1 MNKKVITLCAAA
13 LLFGGAGVNGAYA
26 ASKTTAVTY
35 TNTNAIKLQD
45 GVKIYLGGSDGNYI
59 KVVNRTIESEEVLT
73 LDDTTTDIT
82 KATSF
87 EIRNCNVAADNSGV
101 TFELYYNGSKLFVK
115 SDGTAIADA
124 DGLKSKKSLFYTN
137 SKTTELGNVGVTL
150 FSVGSDGVKLGGGS
164 TNATLLAYTADKTYE
179 ADQLKEYNASSTT
192 FSFDFTNEELVGNEF
207 KEVIPVTLSGETK
220 TYFVKGKDADKF
232 NPSTPATLKGLS
244 ILALDQNKRYGLNTK
259 NQGEGYALRW
269 VDAEKFLLDEDG
281 AALTSKDDSLSISAF
296 TEIKELDILNNPGV
310 LQLQV
315 TPFADVKTPAGE
327 AAFDG
332 GVYTVAAVKSST
344 SDTKAYVTTVD
355 PDKTTWTNIKNAQ
368 LGDNTY
374 FQASE
379 FLKQDAMRVVS
390 ILVVSGKPGDNH
402 YYHYLVKDNKTF
414 KPASELDFS
423 MTENQWVITGF
434 DGKYELELANRLNSS
449 TVLTLKLKKTEAG
462 YEVTNGIGQVSG
474 KNVVVKFLDLT
485 TTPTDGFLRLT
496 DEQIKNGIMLKF
508 KGETPVAGEKEF
520 YAVADNADLSS
531 ATNMKPSVSDEN
543 IITFYPVANVTKD
556 VDNIKANTT
565 YACLN
570 AEGDVVSKEAEN
582 DMVVPTYKLAVIFDT
597 DGTTIT
603 KGLKSDN
610 TLAASAFS
618 DFAFAKNLTGGYSLV
633 SAGTNVE
640 NFNAAKAKEVT
651 YSDSKTVAFG
661 TTGVDRTN
669 ANAVKTG
676 FATVEI
682 LSENLNTSYPAQPTH
697 VSFNNERGSISVKD
711 INGITEGAL
720 SSEGLVFWL
729 DTVDYNKETTAT
741 SFYIS
746 RGIEGNESERLYMFN
761 PIDSARVFNQT
772 TAKYDYND
780 VYYYGEDAQEDA
792 NNVAKGTLK
801 VTFTPAALTEEG
813 LDNTFKFNITMKDEA
828 VADEYVISSAAKVD
842 DKTLYVGQKNGVV
855 LLGAKE
861 DAMVFTVSKEEAPT
875 SNESVSASEVKV
887 VANNGS
893 IVVKNAAG
901 KNVVVSTILGQVVA
915 NEVLTSDNAT
925 INVPAGIVVVAV
937 EGESFK
943 VNVK

>member
-26 ASKTTAVTY
+26 ASVTAEKAY
-35 TNTNAIKLQD
+35 TADNAIKLTD
-45 GVKIYLGGSDGNYI
+45 GVKVYLKGKTNYLVA
-59 KVVNRTIESEEVLT
+59 KEATIEGTTVLT
-73 LDDTTTDIT
+73 LGTAQSLVKD
-82 KATSF
+82 ATPF
-87 EIRNCNVAADNSGV
+87 EIRNCKEAADGSGV
-101 TFELYYNGSKLFVK
+101 TFELYYNGSKLYVK
-115 SDGTAIADA
+115 SDDGTAVAERGDLA
-124 DGLKSKKSLFYTN
+124 TMKSLFYTA
-137 SKTTELGNVGVTL
+137 SKTTEISAVSI
-150 FSVGSDGVKLGGGS
+150 FAVGSAGVNLAGES
-164 TNATLLAYTADKTYE
+164 TITAYTADKTYE
-179 ADQLKEYNASSTT
+179 ANELKEYNASSTT

-207 KEVIPVTLSGETK
+207 KEVIPVTLSDKTE

-269 VDAEKFLLDEDG
+269 VDAEKFLLNEEG
-281 AALTSKDDSLSISAF
+281 TAVTGQADSLSISAF

-310 LQLQV
+310 LQLQI
-315 TPFADVKTPAGE
+315 TPYANVKTPAGT
-327 AAFDG
+327 AAFKNQA
-332 GVYTVAAVKSST
+332 YTVAAVKTST

-355 PDKTTWTNIKNAQ
+355 PTATTWTNIKNAQ

-402 YYHYLVKDNKTF
+402 YYHYLVKDGNTF

-434 DGKYELELANRLNSS
+434 DGKYELKLANRLNSS

-462 YEVTNGIGQVSG
+462 YEVTNNGIGQVSG

-520 YAVADNADLSS
+520 YAVAKGN
-531 ATNMKPSVSDEN
+531 NMTPSVNDEN

-582 DMVVPTYKLAVIFDT
+582 DMVVPTYKLAVEFDA

-603 KGLKSDN
+603 KALKASDN
-610 TLAASAFS
+610 TINSAAT
-618 DFAFAKNLTGGYSLV
+618 DLFAFAKNLTGGYSLV
-633 SAGTNVE
+633 SATSTVA
-640 NFNAAKAKEVT
+640 NFNAAKAMGVT
-651 YSDSKTVAFG
+651 YSNASDVTFG
-661 TTGVDRTN
+661 ISTSSNIDRTN

-875 SNESVSASEVKV
+875 SNESVFASEVKV
-887 VANNGS
+887 IANNAS